1 MSEETAESVLSPNQL
16 PPRHYYRVAGVGVV
30 TVCVLIVVATALLG
44 YSRFAVFEA
53 AALTGALTIIRLLR
67 PEGTWIQARSRF
79 EDLVVGTGLTVGL
92 VLLSTYANLPRIY

>member
-44 YSRFAVFEA
+44 LLTFLRFW
-53 AALTGALTIIRLLR
+53 RLLH
-67 PEGTWIQARSRF
+67 
-79 EDLVVGTGLTVGL
+79 
-92 VLLSTYANLPRIY
+92 

>member
-1 MSEETAESVLSPNQL
+1 MSKETAESVLSPNQL

-30 TVCVLIVVATALLG
+30 TVCVLIVVAT
-44 YSRFAVFEA
+44 
-53 AALTGALTIIRLLR
+53 ALTGALTIIRLLR

>member
-44 YSRFAVFEA
+44 YSRFCGFGGRCTDRRPYHNSPA
-53 AALTGALTIIRLLR
+53 A
-67 PEGTWIQARSRF
+67 
-79 EDLVVGTGLTVGL
+79 
-92 VLLSTYANLPRIY
+92 PRGHLDSGPQPV

>member
-16 PPRHYYRVAGVGVV
+16 PPRHYYRV
-30 TVCVLIVVATALLG
+30 VATALLG
-44 YSRFAVFEA
+44 YSRFAVLEA

>member
-44 YSRFAVFEA
+44 THVLRFGGRCTDRRPYHNSPA
-53 AALTGALTIIRLLR
+53 APRAPGFR
-67 PEGTWIQARSRF
+67 PAA
-79 EDLVVGTGLTVGL
+79 GLK
-92 VLLSTYANLPRIY
+92 I